1 MTIIEE
7 HDTAT
12 ETGARRAQA
21 EAREIYLASCA
32 AGDPI
37 TGAALAER
45 FGRKERWGQERI
57 AEAKE
62 AARAADPSPEGLPPL
77 AFAEPTPSSA
87 ETADDTEEA
96 AKRPWWKPRLRKA
109 AKGSSR
115 REVRKA
121 QAVQARTAHR
131 SRPQRTA
138 PVVSAETAQTQPR
151 GAAATAWLAL
161 TLGVGA
167 SVGANIL
174 HTLLVVGGGHG
185 SVPQVIGAAFWPV
198 ALVVAIEVMARVR
211 WPHSIGYSL
220 IRFAGVG
227 AVAGV
232 AAVVSYKHMAGLL
245 TYWGED
251 ALSAH
256 LGPIA
261 VDGLVTI
268 GALALLAIHKTRK
281 GS

>member
-1 MTIIEE
+1 MSIDSMTEAQR
-7 HDTAT
+7 DQAK
-12 ETGARRAQA
+12 ARQV
-21 EAREIYLASCA
+21 YLDSCA

-45 FGRKERWGQERI
+45 FGRQERWGQERI
-57 AEAKE
+57 AEAKA
-62 AARAADPSPEGLPPL
+62 AARTSPVSPAAVLPAVSLPPV
-77 AFAEPTPSSA
+77 TPPRA
-87 ETADDTEEA
+87 ETADEGQEA
-96 AKRPWWKPRLRKA
+96 PASPWWKPWKRKA
-109 AKGSSR
+109 VKEPSKRS
-115 REVRKA
+115 VRKA
-121 QAVQARTAHR
+121 QKQQSKA
-131 SRPQRTA
+131 A
-138 PVVSAETAQTQPR
+138 PALIRAKAKPVASAAPSAETAQPQPR
-151 GAAATAWLAL
+151 GAAASAWLAL
-161 TLGVGA
+161 VLGVGA

-174 HTLLVVGGGHG
+174 HTVLVVGGGNG
-185 SVPQVIGAAFWPV
+185 NVPQVIGAAFWPV

-211 WPHSIGYSL
+211 WPRSVGYAL

-261 VDGLVTI
+261 VDGLVTV

-281 GS
+281 ES